1 MDKFKLELF
10 FQILGIGATSGLVF
24 ENDSLFLISDS
35 SSFLYEY
42 NFSSKRLDKI
52 KLFENSQESIIKK
65 DKPDFESII
74 KIGDSILVFGSGS
87 TEKRMIL
94 ASYNTK
100 TKKSVRT
107 DLTQLFKKIFDSTG
121 VDKEN
126 MNIEGVVN
134 YQKKWFLFQRG
145 NGSASQ
151 NGVFVLNESYENPN
165 EIDFVPVVLPKEKNV
180 YATFTDA
187 VLVDHKVYFLA
198 AAEDSN
204 STYEDGV
211 VVGSWVGILNL
222 ENFEVEL
229 VEKITD
235 HHKFE
240 GLTVYQNSTAEITF
254 LLCEDNDSEILK
266 ADIYKLTIKK
276 TTR

>member
-42 NFSSKRLDKI
+42 NFKTEKLDKI
-52 KLFENSQESIIKK
+52 ELFENSQESIAKK
-65 DKPDFESII
+65 DKPDFESIL
-74 KIGDSILVFGSGS
+74 KNGNSILVLGSGS

-94 ASYNTK
+94 AEYNLK
-100 TKKSVRT
+100 TRKSSFD
-107 DLTQLFKKIFDSTG
+107 DLRDLFSKISESSG

-126 MNIEGVVN
+126 LNIEGVVKYEN
-134 YQKKWFLFQRG
+134 KWFLFQRG

-151 NGVFVLNESYENPN
+151 NGVFVLSESIENPSK
-165 EIDFVPVVLPKEKNV
+165 IDFVTITLPKEKNV
-180 YATFTDA
+180 NVTFTDA
-187 VLVDHKVYFLA
+187 VLVEDQIYFLA
-198 AAEDSN
+198 SAEDSN

-211 VVGSWVGILNL
+211 VLGSWIGAINPST
-222 ENFEVEL
+222 FKIDFT
-229 VEKITD
+229 EKITD
-235 HHKFE
+235 KHKFE
-240 GLTVYQNSTAEITF
+240 GITVYKNSKSEIKF

-266 ADIYKLTIKK
+266 SDIYKLSIKK